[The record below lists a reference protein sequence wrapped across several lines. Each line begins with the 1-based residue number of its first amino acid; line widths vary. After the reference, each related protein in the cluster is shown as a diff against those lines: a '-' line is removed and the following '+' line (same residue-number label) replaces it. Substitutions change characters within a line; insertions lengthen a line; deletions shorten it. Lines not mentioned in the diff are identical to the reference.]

1 MISNT
6 HAREIS
12 QPSIALCWLDYMDAA
27 SPSDR
32 LGWSDNWSQS
42 SPYQSKPV
50 PTSNITHI
58 PPEQSTVQ
66 SSMRLQIHSALDDTL
81 CRIHASQNRHQPI
94 VESGLLE
101 SATKNI
107 AESSAMAFCI
117 SAASRCISVL
127 AQGKVEPKA
136 EDAKRCLLK
145 SKWGQEHCRQFLTEE
160 CGVIRT
166 NDQALHLVRRHPVV
180 QGGGQRSKRVSEQSN
195 GQVGVL
201 TRNLNLRNFQS
212 FVHGP
217 LSRPHRGKNWCPE
230 TVLHGSSA
238 HRLFRKGPRETAVST
253 LGCSSSGE

>member
-12 QPSIALCWLDYMDAA
+12 QPSIASCWLDYMDAA

-50 PTSNITHI
+50 PTSNIIHI

-217 LSRPHRGKNWCPE
+217 LSRSHRGKNWCP
-230 TVLHGSSA
+230 
-238 HRLFRKGPRETAVST
+238 
-253 LGCSSSGE
+253 